1 MVFLSIKRIR
11 GATIVG
17 SLVFTSGFGGGTGD
31 ISSQVRTSLKKI
43 ENTLAE
49 AGSSF
54 EHVIKA
60 NVYLSDLE
68 YRQQF
73 LNPIWSE
80 TFKDNK
86 PSRTCVEVGLG
97 KTDVEIEVVA
107 VIPSHV

>member
-1 MVFLSIKRIR
+1 MSLKRIR
-11 GATIVG
+11 GATLVG
-17 SLVFTSGFGGGTGD
+17 NLVFTSGFGGGTGD

-43 ENTLAE
+43 ENALVE

-60 NVYLSDLE
+60 TVYLSNLD
-68 YRQQF
+68 YRQKY
-73 LNPIWSE
+73 LNSIWSE

-97 KTDVEIEVVA
+97 STDVEIEVVA
-107 VIPSHV
+107 LIPSHV